1 MLSTLIWGMFSLI
14 NPKNLPVS
22 SINRKNNYLTP
33 ELRKFFF
40 ILFLFLPSG
49 LFAQTENLENTVW
62 MLGKPDLENPCQI
75 ITNCECCLS
84 QILFMEDGICITI
97 NPCFEGGESYIK
109 GKYKIQNLELTMESE
124 NWLLVKKTIWDPNVE
139 MATETS
145 IDIKRRSNQR
155 RIQKFLIESC
165 NGNPFIRDI
174 RDGNITA
181 GKKQILPTAF
191 QFFQLLKKEGVWD
204 QLIKN

>member
-1 MLSTLIWGMFSLI
+1 
-14 NPKNLPVS
+14 
-22 SINRKNNYLTP
+22 
-33 ELRKFFF
+33 
-40 ILFLFLPSG
+40 
-49 LFAQTENLENTVW
+49 
-62 MLGKPDLENPCQI
+62 
-75 ITNCECCLS
+75 
-84 QILFMEDGICITI
+84 
-97 NPCFEGGESYIK
+97 
-109 GKYKIQNLELTMESE
+109 MESE

-204 QLIKN
+204 QLMKN